1 MRIDYSISNEHAE
14 KFISL
19 LVLGVLYSIEKKQYH
34 IDEAEGF
41 IFKPSTSKTLNAA
54 SHSKNLIDI
63 IDSGCELEDI
73 SSIIPENLSGN
84 IDKLINQMLD
94 FIRGAPDFG
103 GAVDKEIILVK

>member
-1 MRIDYSISNEHAE
+1 M
-14 KFISL
+14 
-19 LVLGVLYSIEKKQYH
+19 
-34 IDEAEGF
+34 
-41 IFKPSTSKTLNAA
+41 NAA

-84 IDKLINQMLD
+84 IDKLINQTLN

-103 GAVDKEIILVK
+103 

>member
-19 LVLGVLYSIEKKQYH
+19 LVLGVLYSIEKKAIS

-54 SHSKNLIDI
+54 SHSK
-63 IDSGCELEDI
+63 
-73 SSIIPENLSGN
+73 
-84 IDKLINQMLD
+84 KT
-94 FIRGAPDFG
+94 
-103 GAVDKEIILVK
+103 

>member
-1 MRIDYSISNEHAE
+1 M
-14 KFISL
+14 
-19 LVLGVLYSIEKKQYH
+19 
-34 IDEAEGF
+34 
-41 IFKPSTSKTLNAA
+41 NAA

-84 IDKLINQMLD
+84 IDKLINQTLD

-103 GAVDKEIILVK
+103 GAVDKEIILVNKNISLIYVGDVLLRAFLLLVV

>member
-19 LVLGVLYSIEKKQYH
+19 LVLGVLYSIEKKQYL

-84 IDKLINQMLD
+84 IDKLINQTLD